1 MANPFQKGSYND
13 QEDNQLLDE
22 AIAGDKNSLD
32 RLIKKHQPFIYNV
45 AWRMVTNPD
54 DAWDITQEVLIKMI
68 TNLSKF
74 KRQSTFRTWLYRIV
88 VNHFLAMKKRGN
100 ERVIDSF
107 ASFSLGL
114 DSIPDQEYDSPDQE
128 EKKQFVDEMKVRCT
142 TGMLVCLSRDQRIA
156 YILGEVF
163 EADHNIGA
171 TIMDISPNN
180 FRVKLSRARKDLN
193 SFINDKCGLIN
204 KANPCRCRKKTKFAV
219 ENGFITPGKLKF
231 NLPDQQKVKEVIEPI
246 SRGLEEFIEDK
257 YREIYHG
264 HPFNDTKDKGAFL
277 EKVLEDP
284 ELKAVLQQF

>member
-1 MANPFQKGSYND
+1 MANPFQNGSYND
-13 QEDNQLLDE
+13 QEDSELLDA
-22 AIAGDKNSLD
+22 AIAGDKSSLD
-32 RLIKKHQPFIYNV
+32 ALIKKHQPFIYNV

-68 TNLSKF
+68 TNLAKF

-100 ERVIDSF
+100 ERVVDSF
-107 ASFSLGL
+107 AAFSLGL
-114 DSIPDQEYDSPDQE
+114 DSVPDQEFDSTE
-128 EKKQFVDEMKVRCT
+128 LKEKEQFVEEMKVRCT
-142 TGMLVCLSRDQRIA
+142 TGMLVCLSRDQRLA

-163 EADHNIGA
+163 DADHNIGA

-204 KANPCRCRKKTKFAV
+204 KANPCRCRKKTQFAID
-219 ENGFITPGKLKF
+219 NGFITPGKLKF
-231 NLPDQQKVKEVIEPI
+231 NLPDQQKVKELIEPI
-246 SRGLEEFIEDK
+246 SHRFEEFIEDK

-277 EKVLEDP
+277 EKILEDP
-284 ELKAVLQQF
+284 EMKAVLRQF

>member
-1 MANPFQKGSYND
+1 MANPFQNGSYND
-13 QEDNQLLDE
+13 KEDSELLDA
-22 AIAGDKNSLD
+22 AIAGDKSSLD
-32 RLIKKHQPFIYNV
+32 ALIKKHQPFIYNV

-68 TNLSKF
+68 TNLAKF

-100 ERVIDSF
+100 ERVVDSF
-107 ASFSLGL
+107 AAFSLGL
-114 DSIPDQEYDSPDQE
+114 DSVPDQEFDSTE
-128 EKKQFVDEMKVRCT
+128 LKEKEQFVEEMKVRCT
-142 TGMLVCLSRDQRIA
+142 TGMLVCLSRDQRLA

-163 EADHNIGA
+163 DADHNIGA

-204 KANPCRCRKKTKFAV
+204 KANPCRCRKKTQFALD
-219 ENGFITPGKLKF
+219 NGFITPGKLKF
-231 NLPDQQKVKEVIEPI
+231 NLPYQQKVKELIEPI
-246 SRGLEEFIEDK
+246 SHRFEEFIEDK

-277 EKVLEDP
+277 EKILEDP
-284 ELKAVLQQF
+284 EMKAVLRQF

>member
-1 MANPFQKGSYND
+1 MANPFQNGSYND
-13 QEDNQLLDE
+13 QEDSELLDA
-22 AIAGDKNSLD
+22 AIAGDKSSLD
-32 RLIKKHQPFIYNV
+32 ALIKKHQPFIYNV

-68 TNLSKF
+68 TNLAKF

-100 ERVIDSF
+100 ERVVDSF
-107 ASFSLGL
+107 AAFSLGL
-114 DSIPDQEYDSPDQE
+114 DSVPDQEFDSAE
-128 EKKQFVDEMKVRCT
+128 LKEKEQFVEEMKVRCT
-142 TGMLVCLSRDQRIA
+142 TGMLVCLSRDQRLA

-163 EADHNIGA
+163 DADHNIGA

-204 KANPCRCRKKTKFAV
+204 KANPCRCRKKTQFAID
-219 ENGFITPGKLKF
+219 NGFITPGKLKF
-231 NLPDQQKVKEVIEPI
+231 NLPDQQKVKELIEPI
-246 SRGLEEFIEDK
+246 SHRFEEFIEDK

-277 EKVLEDP
+277 EKILEDP
-284 ELKAVLQQF
+284 EMKAVLRQF